1 MIEVGVRELKS
12 RLSHYL
18 RLMDA
23 GEVVAIR
30 MRDRI
35 IGFLTNMKAPK
46 KKSKDL
52 SLDQLKEKV
61 EQLKAEGFLLSGDVG
76 VKMTPF
82 KPIKLKGNVSTS
94 DLIRKMRDEDL

>member
-1 MIEVGVRELKS
+1 MVEVGVRELKS

-30 MRDRI
+30 MRGRV
-35 IGFLTNMKAPK
+35 IGFLTNMKAEK
-46 KKSKDL
+46 KKPKEM
-52 SLDQLKEKV
+52 SLDQLKKKV
-61 EQLKAEGFLLSGDVG
+61 EQLKAEGFLISGGVG

-82 KPIKLKGNVSTS
+82 KPIKLKGKVSAS
-94 DLIRKMRDEDL
+94 EMIRKMRDEDL